1 MIFCCYVNVSIN
13 RLIFSAIFFF
23 IFVISIPFVSLA
35 SSNENTLDQS
45 NDLDQEVIEDVW
57 EEEEIEPLTLDYY
70 YNFDLYYSSAGA
82 VINLTGKPVP
92 DVGQRS
98 ELTVY
103 KDLLKRSY
111 IPQFLFFEA
120 SINPMPIVGTY
131 IREKHDQFY
140 QKMDLSRHFNV
151 VESATAGFEEPYALS
166 IFLNNMVTYSAQNRT
181 ESTNRGFMGY
191 LISIGN
197 FHIQRNRL
205 VKDNWFQIE
214 WKIKGDIQR
223 NSENLSWSFRVGGKF
238 HDNQEITDLYYIT
251 LRRSQLARYGPI
263 LSWLFNSGFEY
274 THMISQT
281 SFNVVEAQLI
291 LSKKIPLRRSDISFS
306 FDIGVIH
313 STRKKYSGSLQKTQ
327 SGDAG
332 TIVVLRPMIEF

>member
-1 MIFCCYVNVSIN
+1 
-13 RLIFSAIFFF
+13 
-23 IFVISIPFVSLA
+23 
-35 SSNENTLDQS
+35 
-45 NDLDQEVIEDVW
+45 
-57 EEEEIEPLTLDYY
+57 
-70 YNFDLYYSSAGA
+70 
-82 VINLTGKPVP
+82 VP

-111 IPQFLFFEA
+111 IPQFLFIEA

-131 IREKHDQFY
+131 IRKKHLRFY
-140 QKMDLSRHFNV
+140 QKMDLSRHFNT
-151 VESATAGFEEPYALS
+151 VESATVGFEEPYALS
-166 IFLNNMVTYSAQNRT
+166 IFLNNMVTYSAKNRT

-191 LISIGN
+191 LISAGN

-205 VKDNWFQIE
+205 VKDNWWQIE
-214 WKIKGDIQR
+214 WKMKGDIQR
-223 NSENLSWSFRVGGKF
+223 ERENLSWSFRVGGKF

-263 LSWLFNSGFEY
+263 LSWIFNSGFEY
-274 THMISQT
+274 THMVSQT

-291 LSKKIPLRRSDISFS
+291 LSKKIPSRYSNITFS

-313 STRKKYSGSLQKTQ
+313 STRKKYSGSLQKIQ
-327 SGDAG
+327 SNDVE
-332 TIVVLRPMIEF
+332 TILVLRPMIEF